1 MRRRLFVGGGLTA
14 LTFTA
19 AASFAAA
26 QTAAQPR
33 YSVDQQTGRAIGAKE
48 APADELKRQLDRRDG
63 KTMVIDV
70 REPAEFQ
77 KETLPGAV
85 NIPLGQLEQALR
97 TVPKD
102 TALYFT

>member
-1 MRRRLFVGGGLTA
+1 MRRRLFVGGGLAA

-19 AASFAAA
+19 GAYLAAA
-26 QTAAQPR
+26 QTAPQPR
-33 YSVDQQTGRAIGAKE
+33 YPVDQQTGRAIGANQ
-48 APADELKRQLDRRDG
+48 APADELKQRLDRRDG
-63 KTMVIDV
+63 RTMIIDV